1 MDSTLSIFLLL
12 ECVVNLVTACLC
24 FCLDFIYFTNFTR
37 SFNLFGAQDSYVQFR
52 CREDK
57 KYFSASYKIPQTGP
71 FCLFANQI
79 LDTNGLL
86 AIRYFQRFVIFFL

>member
-1 MDSTLSIFLLL
+1 M
-12 ECVVNLVTACLC
+12 VNLVTACLC

-37 SFNLFGAQDSYVQFR
+37 SFDLFGAQDSYVQFR

-57 KYFSASYKIPQTGP
+57 KYCSASYKIPQTGP

-79 LDTNGLL
+79 NFWT
-86 AIRYFQRFVIFFL
+86 RMVYYQIFSKICNFFFFN